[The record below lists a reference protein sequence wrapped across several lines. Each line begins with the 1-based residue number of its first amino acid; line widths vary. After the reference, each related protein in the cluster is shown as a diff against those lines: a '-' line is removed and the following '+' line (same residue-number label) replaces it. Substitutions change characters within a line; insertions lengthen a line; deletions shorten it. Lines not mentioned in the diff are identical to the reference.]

1 MPPCNKGKCKQFS
14 HGFVKHP
21 ENLQRPKKY
30 KLYPLLIAEYF
41 ETLDFSENETAIKSH
56 PDQNVHTETNISSL
70 SDHDIN
76 RFVNKQTPKIMPKLV
91 ISLIAYLVK
100 EIDILVEKNIS
111 ALQNELQVV
120 PSHRSTEGPL

>member
-1 MPPCNKGKCKQFS
+1 
-14 HGFVKHP
+14 
-21 ENLQRPKKY
+21 
-30 KLYPLLIAEYF
+30 
-41 ETLDFSENETAIKSH
+41 
-56 PDQNVHTETNISSL
+56 
-70 SDHDIN
+70 
-76 RFVNKQTPKIMPKLV
+76 MPKLV